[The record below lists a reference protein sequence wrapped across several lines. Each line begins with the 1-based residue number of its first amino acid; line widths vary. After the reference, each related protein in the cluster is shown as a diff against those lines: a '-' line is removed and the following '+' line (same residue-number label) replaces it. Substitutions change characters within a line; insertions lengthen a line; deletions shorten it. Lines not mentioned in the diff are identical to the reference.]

1 MTVTPVLAMRG
12 ISKRFGSV
20 QALRGADFAVA
31 PGELH
36 ALLGE
41 NGAGKTTLMHVAIG
55 LLRPDA
61 GEVAVD
67 GVAGAVGS
75 PRAARRLGIGMV
87 HQHFTSIPA
96 LTVAENVALATGWP
110 VAPGSLRSRVQAV
123 AERFGL
129 PLDPDAR
136 VAGLSVALKQRLE
149 IVKALASDARI
160 LLLDEPT
167 AVLAPREAEELLR
180 MVRAFTERGGAA
192 VLITHK
198 LDEALD
204 TADRVTV
211 LRLGAVAFTGAVAGQ
226 TAPSLV
232 AAMVGTG
239 ETDDGRGQPPA
250 QPAGDAPVLV
260 RLEELEVPRESG
272 YGIAVRRA
280 TLTIRAGEIV
290 GVAAVEGNG
299 QRELLRAVAG
309 RLQPLRGRR
318 DVAGPI
324 GFIPEDRTTEGLIP
338 SLSLVENVVLGSRR
352 DDPWIRRGR
361 VDWKVARART
371 ASLVQEFG
379 VVASGPDAP
388 AASLSG
394 GNQQKVV
401 VGRELSRQPRVVVAE
416 NPTRGLD
423 LRATEAIHARLRR
436 AAADGAAVLI
446 YSSDLDEVLELAA
459 RLLVATRGSISE
471 APSGATRAEIGELMV
486 TGGR

>member
-1 MTVTPVLAMRG
+1 
-12 ISKRFGSV
+12 
-20 QALRGADFAVA
+20 
-31 PGELH
+31 
-36 ALLGE
+36 
-41 NGAGKTTLMHVAIG
+41 
-55 LLRPDA
+55 
-61 GEVAVD
+61 
-67 GVAGAVGS
+67 
-75 PRAARRLGIGMV
+75 
-87 HQHFTSIPA
+87 
-96 LTVAENVALATGWP
+96 
-110 VAPGSLRSRVQAV
+110 
-123 AERFGL
+123 
-129 PLDPDAR
+129 
-136 VAGLSVALKQRLE
+136 
-149 IVKALASDARI
+149 
-160 LLLDEPT
+160 
-167 AVLAPREAEELLR
+167 
-180 MVRAFTERGGAA
+180 
-192 VLITHK
+192 
-198 LDEALD
+198 
-204 TADRVTV
+204 
-211 LRLGAVAFTGAVAGQ
+211 
-226 TAPSLV
+226 
-232 AAMVGTG
+232 
-239 ETDDGRGQPPA
+239 
-250 QPAGDAPVLV
+250 VLV

-299 QRELLRAVAG
+299 QRELLRVVAG

-379 VVASGPDAP
+379 VVTSGPDAP

-423 LRATEAIHARLRR
+423 LRATEAIHTRLRR

-446 YSSDLDEVLELAA
+446 YSSDLDEVLELAG

-471 APSGATRAEIGELMV
+471 VPSGATRAEIGELMV

>member
-1 MTVTPVLAMRG
+1 MRG

-20 QALRGADFAVA
+20 QALRGADFALA
-31 PGELH
+31 QGELH

-41 NGAGKTTLMHVAIG
+41 NGAGKTTLMHVAFG
-55 LLRPDA
+55 LVRPDA
-61 GEVAVD
+61 GEVAVA
-67 GVAGAVGS
+67 GVPRTVGS

-87 HQHFTSIPA
+87 HQHFTSVPA
-96 LTVAENVALATGWP
+96 LTVAENVALAAGWP
-110 VAPGSLRSRVQAV
+110 VAPAPLRNRVRALT
-123 AERFGL
+123 ERFGL

-136 VAGLSVALKQRLE
+136 AADLSVELKQRLE
-149 IVKALASDARI
+149 IVKALASDVRI

-167 AVLAPREAEELLR
+167 AVLAPGEAEELLR
-180 MVRAFTERGGAA
+180 MVRGFTEQGGAA

-198 LDEALD
+198 LDEALGA
-204 TADRVTV
+204 ADRVTV
-211 LRLGAVAFTGAVAGQ
+211 LRQGAVTFTGVLAGQ
-226 TAPSLV
+226 TAASLA
-232 AAMVGTG
+232 AAMVGSG
-239 ETDDGRGQPPA
+239 EGEDGREQPPA
-250 QPAGDAPVLV
+250 QTAGDAPVLV

-280 TLTIRAGEIV
+280 TFVIRAGEIV

-309 RLQPLRGRR
+309 RLHPLRGRR
-318 DVAGPI
+318 EVAGPVA
-324 GFIPEDRTTEGLIP
+324 FIPEDRTTEGLIP
-338 SLSLVENVVLGSRR
+338 SFGLVENVVLGSRH

-361 VDWKVARART
+361 VDWKIARART
-371 ASLVQEFG
+371 TSLLREFG

-401 VGRELSRQPRVVVAE
+401 VGRELARQPRVVVAE

-436 AAADGAAVLI
+436 AAAEGAAVLV
-446 YSSDLDEVLELAA
+446 YSSDLDEVLELAG
-459 RLLVATRGSISE
+459 RILVATRGSISE
-471 APSGATRAEIGELMV
+471 IAPGATRAQIGELMV